1 MGGFE
6 TSIASADSRLIA
18 CSAAVWTS
26 VPGAEPSVVVTGD
39 VKLVS
44 GVDAPEE
51 LSATVVLAD
60 VVWPAD
66 EVCATAVLV
75 AAFVFV
81 LVLAWVVAQRR
92 VRTAVPVDACLAAR
106 LRATHVRDEPAVALA
121 ALRFGV
127 VVAVDGGLVVVGALV
142 VVVGALLFVV
152 VGALVVV
159 VGVLVVV
166 VGVVDAVAGVVT
178 CAGVVV
184 VTVVEGVVAA
194 VVVDALGVVSAVE
207 LVDVVV
213 VVSVVE
219 VVSVVV
225 PDVMTV
231 PSATASPRPF
241 ADAGPIVATA
251 GATAATATA
260 VATRTRRARRRE
272 RPELERWRAMTSKRL
287 ARPDKSCDAIG

>member
-1 MGGFE
+1 
-6 TSIASADSRLIA
+6 
-18 CSAAVWTS
+18 
-26 VPGAEPSVVVTGD
+26 VPEAEPSVVVTGD

-44 GVDAPEE
+44 GADGPEE

-60 VVWPAD
+60 VLWLAD
-66 EVCATAVLV
+66 EVCATAVL
-75 AAFVFV
+75 APAFV
-81 LVLAWVVAQRR
+81 LVLVEVVVQRR
-92 VRTAVPVDACLAAR
+92 LRAALPVDACLAAR
-106 LRATHVRDEPAVALA
+106 LRATHVRDEPAAGLA

-127 VVAVDGGLVVVGALV
+127 VVAVDGVLVVGALV
-142 VVVGALLFVV
+142 VVVGVLLVVV

-159 VGVLVVV
+159 VGVLVVVVVVLVALVV

-184 VTVVEGVVAA
+184 VTVVEGVVAV
-194 VVVDALGVVSAVE
+194 VVVDTLGVVSAVE
-207 LVDVVV
+207 LVAVVV
-213 VVSVVE
+213 VASVVG

-225 PDVMTV
+225 PDAMTA
-231 PSATASPRPF
+231 PSATASPRPL

-260 VATRTRRARRRE
+260 VATRTRRARRRW
-272 RPELERWRAMTSKRL
+272 RPELERLRAITSRRL